1 MPGKLGRTS
10 KERNALLRGLA
21 SQLLWYGKIET
32 TAPKA
37 KELQSYVE
45 KLITKAVNTFDDNV
59 EFEVVKKDKNGKK
72 KSGGMSV
79 AGFKPNKTM
88 LEMAKGFS
96 LRRAL
101 SMLGGKFTKEEI
113 LGINR
118 KLNKI
123 KKKHKKS

>member
-1 MPGKLGRTS
+1 MPRKLGRTS

-37 KELQSYVE
+37 KQLQSYVE

-72 KSGGMSV
+72 LELTGRQRAYRAGYRSAIIDQTKAYMGG
-79 AGFKPNKTM
+79 
-88 LEMAKGFS
+88 
-96 LRRAL
+96 
-101 SMLGGKFTKEEI
+101 
-113 LGINR
+113 R
-118 KLNKI
+118 K
-123 KKKHKKS
+123 